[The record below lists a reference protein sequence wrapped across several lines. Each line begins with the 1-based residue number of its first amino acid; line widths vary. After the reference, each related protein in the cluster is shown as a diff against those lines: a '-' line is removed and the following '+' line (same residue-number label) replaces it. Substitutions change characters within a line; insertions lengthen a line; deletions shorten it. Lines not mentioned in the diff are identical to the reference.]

1 VIFGQKF
8 INRKIGVER
17 TFILS
22 NSLYLLSLLT
32 IYLGS
37 NFKSLVVMDIGSFV
51 VGFCDCLTFT
61 LGLTIAG
68 KWREKGI
75 TMFNIGQSWTVAA
88 FAVIIAFVQF
98 EYVAGLTFL
107 MFGLST
113 YAVMTYEKVH
123 NIQNKGL
130 ARPQ

>member
-1 VIFGQKF
+1 
-8 INRKIGVER
+8 
-17 TFILS
+17 
-22 NSLYLLSLLT
+22 
-32 IYLGS
+32 
-37 NFKSLVVMDIGSFV
+37 MDIGSFV

-113 YAVMTYEKVH
+113 YAVMTYEKAP
-123 NIQNKGL
+123 NIENKGL